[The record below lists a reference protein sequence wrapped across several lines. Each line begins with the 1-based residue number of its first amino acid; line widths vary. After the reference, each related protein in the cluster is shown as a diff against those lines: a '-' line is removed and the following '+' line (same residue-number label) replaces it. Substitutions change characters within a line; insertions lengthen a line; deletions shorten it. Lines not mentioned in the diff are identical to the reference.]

1 MLYALLNLLEQLLE
15 LYTWVLLIRILL
27 TWLQLNWRDKP
38 FCWLAAATDPV
49 LEPFRRLIPPL
60 GGMLDLS
67 PLVVFLLLG
76 MLKAMV
82 ANFKFAL
89 LG

>member
-1 MLYALLNLLEQLLE
+1 MLYALLNLLENLLE

-27 TWLQLNWRDKP
+27 TWLSLNWREPP
-38 FCWLAAATDPV
+38 FSWLASVTDP
-49 LEPFRRLIPPL
+49 LLDPLRRLIPPL
-60 GGMLDLS
+60 GGVLDLS

-76 MLKAMV
+76 MVKGMV
-82 ANFKFAL
+82 ANFKYAL

>member
-38 FCWLAAATDPV
+38 FCWLASVTDPV

-76 MLKAMV
+76 MLKTMV
-82 ANFKFAL
+82 SNFKFAL